1 MEGELIS
8 RIRGLE
14 RQLVH
19 GLPPQLNE
27 GEYENIVRQ
36 NLNGAMSI
44 RHFQSALDLE
54 QFDITIM
61 ELKENLQNNKLFNL
75 LLSEPDARL
84 TEILSQSPFHEKNIR
99 SEAYDFI
106 EERVRDLNT
115 RSQAQRVF
123 LENYL
128 RNFIRDSEQNG
139 HLSAIYREFLQH
151 FLGQG

>member
-44 RHFQSALDLE
+44 RHFQSALNLVE

-61 ELKENLQNNKLFNL
+61 ELK
-75 LLSEPDARL
+75 
-84 TEILSQSPFHEKNIR
+84 
-99 SEAYDFI
+99 
-106 EERVRDLNT
+106 
-115 RSQAQRVF
+115 
-123 LENYL
+123 
-128 RNFIRDSEQNG
+128 
-139 HLSAIYREFLQH
+139 
-151 FLGQG
+151 